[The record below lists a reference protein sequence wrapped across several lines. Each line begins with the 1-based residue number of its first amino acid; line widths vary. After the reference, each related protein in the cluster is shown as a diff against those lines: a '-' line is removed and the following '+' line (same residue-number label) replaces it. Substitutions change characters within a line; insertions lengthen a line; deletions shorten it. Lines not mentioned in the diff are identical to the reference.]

1 MSENKKLP
9 QFMMIYRCTKC
20 GQESGMTELKEP
32 MCYYCEEATDPS
44 DLVLVSQKI
53 LTPEVMAERLKAVT
67 DNMMKN
73 LRLAYEARPEDD
85 ESDSESGIDAEHE
98 LLKIMAMAK
107 DLSDK
112 VQSLEI
118 KVREEEE

>member
-1 MSENKKLP
+1 
-9 QFMMIYRCTKC
+9 MMIYRCTKC

-73 LRLAYEARPEDD
+73 LRLAYEARPDD
-85 ESDSESGIDAEHE
+85 DGSDSESGIDAEHE